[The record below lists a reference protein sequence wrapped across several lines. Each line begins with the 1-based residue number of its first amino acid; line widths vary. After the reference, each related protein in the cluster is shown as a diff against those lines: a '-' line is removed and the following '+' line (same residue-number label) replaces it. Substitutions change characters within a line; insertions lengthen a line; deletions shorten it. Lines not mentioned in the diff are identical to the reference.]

1 MPQGQ
6 SSLLKTS
13 PFDRRSHFN
22 SLVQC
27 LLSSDIQ
34 SNLQVAVFD
43 LLVGSTKEDDDE
55 QAESSDPWRRLE
67 HHARILKS
75 HEERLESNITKI
87 EIIRE
92 MLEQT
97 KGQYSL
103 VKLIIFVFLLRNFHL
118 EARKFELE
126 QNA

>member
-1 MPQGQ
+1 MLQGQ

-13 PFDRRSHFN
+13 PFDRVLSTIV
-22 SLVQC
+22 VQFF
-27 LLSSDIQ
+27 LSSDIQ

-55 QAESSDPWRRLE
+55 QAESGDPWRRLE

-75 HEERLESNITKI
+75 HEERLESNVTKI

-92 MLEQT
+92 MLEPK
-97 KGQYSL
+97 KGQY
-103 VKLIIFVFLLRNFHL
+103 FLTSS
-118 EARKFELE
+118 
-126 QNA
+126 